1 MASKGQKK
9 LTYEEE
15 LALLSPA
22 TVDPAGEDGHRRIL
36 AALASG
42 RSLVVARAAKLVKEH
57 RLDGFA
63 EPLRAAFERYLPAA
77 ATASALQAATKLD
90 PSCHAKLAA
99 IEALDQTES
108 VDPEPFARAV
118 RHFQPEGSGDS
129 AAPLR
134 SAGIAGLAR
143 LGHRDFHMIVARLV
157 SDRWPPVRQ
166 AALEALAHR
175 DDGAGAPLALLKVEL
190 GDEDPQV
197 DVAAM
202 TALLTLAPDW
212 ALEVLSGL
220 LDARGGHGG
229 RRELAAVALG
239 QSRRDDALALLLA
252 KLPLSPRADERE
264 ALLRGIGLHRS
275 DGALAAMLTIIREG
289 KAAEATLAIEAL
301 ASRRFEPGIG
311 ERVRRAAGENEA
323 ADDLAPV
330 VAQVFDA

>member
-9 LTYEEE
+9 ITFEEE

-22 TVDPAGEDGHRRIL
+22 AADPTSADGRQRIL
-36 AALASG
+36 AALASQ
-42 RSLVVARAAKLVKEH
+42 RSLVVARAARLVKEH
-57 RLDGFA
+57 VLDGFA
-63 EPLRAAFERYLPAA
+63 APLRAAFERYLPTA
-77 ATASALQAATKLD
+77 ATASALLAATKLD

-99 IEALDQTES
+99 IEALDHTES

-118 RHFQPEGSGDS
+118 RHFQPEGSGDT

-175 DDGAGAPLALLKVEL
+175 GDDAGAPLALLKVEL

-202 TALLTLAPDW
+202 TTLLTLAPDW
-212 ALEVLSGL
+212 ALEALAALV
-220 LDARGGHGG
+220 DADGG

-239 QSRRDDALALLLA
+239 QSRRDDALALLLD
-252 KLPLSPRADERE
+252 KLRVCPRADDRE
-264 ALLRGIGLHRS
+264 AILRGLGLHRS
-275 DGALAAMLTIIREG
+275 EGALAAMLTIIREG

-301 ASRRFEPGIG
+301 ASRRFEAGVG
-311 ERVRRAAGENEA
+311 ARVRGAAGENDA
-323 ADDLAPV
+323 ADDLAAV
-330 VAQVFDA
+330 VDQVFGG